1 MRVSK
6 TFHEAAG
13 ALLYSNVIIKEKTPI
28 SSVVEGWRLRDKESR
43 GCRPIVHNLKKTLL
57 SFVQH
62 LTIVTHT
69 CNVPPLTPTWH
80 ELGGYFHDKI
90 PSECFTGLKTILVL
104 PYALCHESELLCRN
118 TYHCLIM
125 TRLRARKVVIH
136 NIRFRDW
143 SDPPDGPMGS
153 TSVSTVPY
161 SALTVVL
168 DETDCN
174 VVDWN
179 QQRNSEISHTH
190 TLESLR
196 VVVHKTPA
204 WLDRI
209 AQRETCSKRIV
220 DTHRLISAILIPAI
234 RRSAA
239 LGSISI
245 EIYLFREIDPHGTEM
260 GMIRRALD
268 HEPAQFDLPVVLSSQ
283 LGGEVQRERS
293 TYTIKSL
300 SDYIEEG
307 LEDEFI
313 WQKMKYWHEE
323 NDRRKGKAGKPS
335 GSA

>member
-28 SSVVEGWRLRDKESR
+28 SGVVKGWRLRDKKSR
-43 GCRPIVHNLKKTLL
+43 GSRPAILNLKKTLL
-57 SFVQH
+57 SLVQQ

-69 CNVPPLTPTWH
+69 CNVPSLTPTWH
-80 ELGGYFHDKI
+80 EAAEYYHDRI

-104 PYALCHESELLCRN
+104 PYAFCHDSELLCGN
-118 TYHCLIM
+118 TYHCLILA
-125 TRLRARKVVIH
+125 RLRARKVVIH
-136 NIRFRDW
+136 NIRFRQRSVQPQW
-143 SDPPDGPMGS
+143 HIRS
-153 TSVSTVPY
+153 TEVSPVQY
-161 SALTVVL
+161 STLTLVL
-168 DETDCN
+168 DETDCD
-174 VVDWN
+174 VVD
-179 QQRNSEISHTH
+179 RNRQCDSFIDHSN

-209 AQRETCSKRIV
+209 AQRETCSSRIV
-220 DTHRLISAILIPAI
+220 DVHRLISAIIIPAI
-234 RRSAA
+234 RLSAA
-239 LGSISI
+239 LGSRPI
-245 EIYLFREIDPHGTEM
+245 EIDPHGNEM

-268 HEPAQFDLPVVLSSQ
+268 RELARIDPPVVLPSE
-283 LGGEVQRERS
+283 LEGEIQQERPK
-293 TYTIKSL
+293 YTIKTL

-313 WQKMKYWHEE
+313 WQELKYWRKE